1 MKKYQSIPILC
12 LAALTASCGREAR
25 TSGFFAGGVT
35 GTRVNGIPLETGEIP
50 APLSPGDTLVNC
62 EFNRPSDTPFGRVP
76 YEVYGGALQLDNRP
90 GRAPVVLLSD
100 AGLLRD
106 GMVQARFNMVDAPL
120 HTVVGL
126 VLRAS
131 DQENFVLAGVNSRGQ
146 YTVQECRNGLWFT
159 VMGLD
164 SFEDSRLLPYSAPW
178 VELSAVVH
186 GNYMDFS
193 VNGQLVQVVR
203 LRMPAL
209 GVAGVFVDEGIRV
222 ELDRFTVI
230 PDL

>member
-1 MKKYQSIPILC
+1 
-12 LAALTASCGREAR
+12 
-25 TSGFFAGGVT
+25 
-35 GTRVNGIPLETGEIP
+35 
-50 APLSPGDTLVNC
+50 
-62 EFNRPSDTPFGRVP
+62 
-76 YEVYGGALQLDNRP
+76 
-90 GRAPVVLLSD
+90 
-100 AGLLRD
+100 
-106 GMVQARFNMVDAPL
+106 MVQARFNMVDAPL

-222 ELDRFTVI
+222 SWTAS
-230 PDL
+230 P